1 MSTVKYEVVQHDGG
15 WAYKVGDVLSETFSS
30 HAAAHEAAEAAAR
43 RQRVAGATD
52 GIEYED
58 ARGVW
63 HQEVSEGTDRPDT
76 EVEDDQR

>member
-15 WAYKVGDVLSETFSS
+15 WAYKVGDVLSETFPT
-30 HAAAHEAAEAAAR
+30 HAAAHEAAASAAG

-58 ARGVW
+58 AKGKW
-63 HQEVSEGTDRPDT
+63 HQEIAEGTDRPDT
-76 EVEDDQR
+76 VVEDD

>member
-1 MSTVKYEVVQHDGG
+1 MNTVKYEVVEHDGG
-15 WAYKVGDVLSETFSS
+15 WAYKVGAVLSETFQT

-58 ARGVW
+58 AGGRW

-76 EVEDDQR
+76 VVEDDN

>member
-15 WAYKVGDVLSETFSS
+15 WAYKVGDVLSETFRS
-30 HAAAHEAAEAAAR
+30 HAEAHEAAESAAR

-63 HQEVSEGTDRPDT
+63 HQEVAEGADRPDT
-76 EVEDDQR
+76 EVKDD